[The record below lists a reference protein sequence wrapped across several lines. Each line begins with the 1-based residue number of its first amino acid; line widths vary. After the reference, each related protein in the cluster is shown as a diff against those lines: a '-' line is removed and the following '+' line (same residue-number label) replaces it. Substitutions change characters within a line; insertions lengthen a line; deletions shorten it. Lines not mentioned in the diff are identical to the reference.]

1 MEYQLMFSDFLK
13 NLSILKKFLFIN
25 LIIFLV
31 IGCLTILYIGNVKP
45 NLILKKTIKHIQIID
60 NTIDHISRLKVKF
73 EEEDIRK
80 FLFSTRFL
88 FQNLDRV
95 ILLDN
100 KFNLVGDTDTLD
112 LDPRSFSNRLGIV
125 QLEILNQE
133 TNKKKIK
140 KKNINKEKTIFLND
154 VLTNYSKSKNYG
166 KPYSFIQEGYNQFL
180 LTTVKNVRLNGD
192 TIGYLAIS
200 ENANDIKSAINER
213 KTFILRTAIF
223 IGIVI
228 FIFSFVLNRYFLK
241 PIKNL
246 VAYTKIIKEKSRK
259 KTNINELK
267 SRNDELGTLSNSLDD
282 MTNELQKRISH
293 AENFSTDLVHEI
305 RNPLTSLKSAAE
317 ILHETE
323 DRSQRSKLID
333 ILNHDVQ
340 RIERLITDYSQML
353 KDEVALSKEKMKK
366 INLKLIVRSV
376 VDDFNSIYEAKR
388 GIRINLNDSNN
399 QEEFFI
405 NGIENRIEQIIANLL
420 DNSVSFSDDNKKILV
435 EVYKDDNE
443 NIILKVVDEGK
454 GFKETNTK
462 KIFDR
467 FYSNRPDNFGEHSGL
482 GLNIVK
488 NLVDLHGATIKASNN
503 IAQKGAN
510 IEIVF
515 PKSLSLS

>member
-1 MEYQLMFSDFLK
+1 MFSEFLK
-13 NLSILKKFLFIN
+13 SLSILKKFLFIN

-31 IGCLTILYIGNVKP
+31 IGSLTLLYIGNVKP
-45 NLILKKTIKHIQIID
+45 NLIKNKKNKHIQIID
-60 NTIDHISRLKVKF
+60 NTIEHILRLNIKF
-73 EEEDIRK
+73 EEEDIRR

-95 ILLDN
+95 ILFDN
-100 KFNLVGDTDTLD
+100 QLNLVGDTDTLD
-112 LDPRSFSNRLGIV
+112 LDPRSFSNRLDIV
-125 QLEILNQE
+125 QLEILDKE
-133 TNKKKIK
+133 TSRKIIET
-140 KKNINKEKTIFLND
+140 KNINKEKTVSIKD
-154 VLTNYSKSKNYG
+154 ILTNYSWSKDYG
-166 KPYSFIQEGYNQFL
+166 KAFTFAEEGYDKFV
-180 LTTVKNVRLNGD
+180 LTTVKNVVLDGNN
-192 TIGYLAIS
+192 IGYLAIS
-200 ENANDIKSAINER
+200 ENANDISSAINER

-228 FIFSFVLNRYFLK
+228 FVFSFVLNRYFLK
-241 PIKNL
+241 PLKNL

-305 RNPLTSLKSAAE
+305 RNPLTSLKSASE
-317 ILHETE
+317 ILYETE
-323 DRSQRSKLID
+323 DQAQRTKLID

-366 INLKLIVRSV
+366 INLKLIAKSV
-376 VDDFNSIYEAKR
+376 VDDFNNIYEVKR
-388 GIRINLNDSNN
+388 GIQIILNEPNN
-399 QEEFFI
+399 QEEYFI
-405 NGIENRIEQIIANLL
+405 YGIENRIEQIIANLL
-420 DNSVSFSDDNKKILV
+420 DNSISFSPDNKKIVVEIYKDDNKKI
-435 EVYKDDNE
+435 
-443 NIILKVVDEGK
+443 ILKVIDEGK
-454 GFKETNTK
+454 GFKEKNTK

-488 NLVDLHGATIKASNN
+488 NLVDLHGATINATNN
-503 IAQKGAN
+503 FEQKGAN
-510 IEIVF
+510 VEIIF
-515 PKSLSLS
+515 PKS

>member
-1 MEYQLMFSDFLK
+1 MISDFLK
-13 NLSILKKFLFIN
+13 SLSILKKFLFIN

-31 IGCLTILYIGNVKP
+31 IGIPTLLYLGNVKP
-45 NLILKKTIKHIQIID
+45 NLIKNKTTKHIQIIN
-60 NTIDHISRLKVKF
+60 NTIEHILRLNIKF
-73 EEEDIRK
+73 EEEDIRR

-95 ILLDN
+95 ILFDN
-100 KFNLVGDTDTLD
+100 QFNLVGDTDTLD
-112 LDPRSFSNRLGIV
+112 LDPRSFSNRLDIV
-125 QLEILNQE
+125 QLEILNE
-133 TNKKKIK
+133 ENNNKIVEKE
-140 KKNINKEKTIFLND
+140 NINKEKTISIKDILI
-154 VLTNYSKSKNYG
+154 NYSRSKNYG
-166 KPYSFIQEGYNQFL
+166 NPFTFTEEGQDKFL
-180 LTTVKNVRLNGD
+180 LTTVKNVTLDGD
-192 TIGYLAIS
+192 NTGYLAIS
-200 ENANDIKSAINER
+200 ENANDIRSAINER

-223 IGIVI
+223 IGVVI
-228 FIFSFVLNRYFLK
+228 FIFSFVLNKYFLK

-282 MTNELQKRISH
+282 MTSELQKRISH

-305 RNPLTSLKSAAE
+305 RNPLTSLKSASE

-323 DRSQRSKLID
+323 DYEQRTKLID

-366 INLKLIVRSV
+366 INLKLIVKSV
-376 VDDFNSIYEAKR
+376 VDDFNNIYETKR
-388 GIRINLNDSNN
+388 GIQIILKDSNN
-399 QEEFFI
+399 QEEYFI

-420 DNSVSFSDDNKKILV
+420 DNSISFSGNNKNILV
-435 EVYKDDNE
+435 EVTKNE
-443 NIILKVVDEGK
+443 REKIVLKVIDEGK
-454 GFKETNTK
+454 GFKETSTK

-488 NLVDLHGATIKASNN
+488 NLVDLHGATINASNN
-503 IAQKGAN
+503 ITQKGAN
-510 IEIVF
+510 VEIIF
-515 PKSLSLS
+515 PKA